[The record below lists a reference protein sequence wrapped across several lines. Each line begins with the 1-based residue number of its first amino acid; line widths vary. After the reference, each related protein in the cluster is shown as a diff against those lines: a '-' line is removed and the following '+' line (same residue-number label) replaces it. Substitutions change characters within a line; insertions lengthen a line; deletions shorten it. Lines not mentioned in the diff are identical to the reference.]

1 MPMSTSSNI
10 SLDEND
16 SFFEFKYPQDS
27 RFRLRTTHW
36 KISDKDL
43 TDAGPSNVNINLD
56 EKFGNV
62 KKCQN
67 TIYEDKLVFQCEE
80 CNRNFKNEKGLKIHR
95 TRIHGLMGQSF
106 LCESF
111 SSKID
116 KTRRKNETIHQ
127 SLPTSMD
134 YEKQSGSQD
143 SQPDGSQRLR
153 CTLCPGKS
161 FKDNNTLKIH
171 VDKYHVD
178 NNLST
183 FSTSSSTDSITKL
196 LINLKL
202 QLPTIRRIP
211 KACRHLAAD
220 KLSSIINNCLSTKS
234 VSSFENLLLFSY
246 RAFNVAEKSDKSL
259 NKHIKENLS
268 NFEVP
273 QIRTGSKKRTNL
285 SLAKKVEAKV
295 ADFDIRGAVKLLS
308 SDDSLASFNEDVAEE
323 LKKKKH
329 PSPSRELFFPD
340 PFKPG
345 DISLIVNEQNVREAI
360 NSFPAGSSPGLDG
373 MRPQYLKDI
382 ISLSAGEAGQKALRA
397 LTKLC
402 NFLLSGQLPSEICHL
417 LYGASLCALNK
428 KDGGIRPIAIGN
440 CLRRL
445 TSKLACFQSR
455 NIVNSYLSPH
465 QLGVATKLGC
475 EAAIHT
481 TRTFVNN
488 DQNRGKVLLKL
499 DFKNAF
505 NSVERDCILKEVQC
519 HTPLLYPYLY
529 QCYRNPSTLFFGNHL
544 ISSSVGAQQGDPCG
558 PMIFS
563 LAIQPIILSLDSQM
577 NIWYLDDGT
586 LADYPEVVLSDF
598 KKVIN
603 LSQEIGLELNFN
615 KCEIFCCSRD
625 TDLKVIKEFQ
635 NLAPG
640 IKICDRESLSLLGS
654 PIFDQGFK
662 NTVEKTIITVEN
674 LLNKAELLNRH
685 VAYTLIKNC
694 LFIPKFNFLLRTT
707 PFWKFSNYV
716 SSIDSSLKSCLERIL
731 NLRLTDLQWR
741 QSTLPIRFGGLGI
754 RRISDICLPAFLSSI
769 NGVKKLVSLLLN
781 SKDNEL
787 NIHHYDEA
795 LAAWGVANENEIPT
809 IPQFQKNWDNINIK
823 GIIAND
829 LIFNSPRDLAR
840 FKALQC
846 RESGSWLH
854 AIPSPNI
861 GTLLDNTSFQV
872 CIGLRLGCNL
882 CTPHI
887 CKCNAKVDEIGT
899 HGLSCFKS
907 SGRFSRHTEINSI
920 INRSLTSIH
929 VNSTLE
935 PNGLSRDDGKRPDGM
950 TLVPWI
956 KGQPLVW
963 DVTVVDTLADS
974 YVLKSSEVSGF
985 AAEMACKRKHSKYS
999 SIISSNY
1006 VFKGLAFET
1015 LGPWCKEAID
1025 FINVIGDR
1033 LIAESG
1039 DSKSKKFLFERISL
1053 AIQRGNAAS
1062 IRGTFPDSAILSEI
1076 FVL

>member
-1 MPMSTSSNI
+1 LANDFEILSRGLDVDSKQLLLSNKYAMPMSTSSNI
-10 SLDEND
+10 SLVEND

-127 SLPTSMD
+127 TLPTSMD

-153 CTLCPGKS
+153 CTLCPGKT
-161 FKDNNTLKIH
+161 FKDNNRLKIH
-171 VDKYHVD
+171 VDKY
-178 NNLST
+178 
-183 FSTSSSTDSITKL
+183 
-196 LINLKL
+196 
-202 QLPTIRRIP
+202 IRRIP

-234 VSSFENLLLFSY
+234 LSSFENLLLFSY

-268 NFEVP
+268 NFEIP

-323 LKKKKH
+323 LKKKH

-340 PFKPG
+340 PFTPG

-428 KDGGIRPIAIGN
+428 KDGGIRPIAIGK

-519 HTPLLYPYLY
+519 HIPLLYPYLY

-615 KCEIFCCSRD
+615 KCEIFCCSGD

-716 SSIDSSLKSCLERIL
+716 NSIDSSLKYCLERIL

-781 SKDNEL
+781 SKL

-795 LAAWGVANENEIPT
+795 LAVWGVANENEIPT

-929 VNSTLE
+929 VNSILE

-1025 FINVIGDR
+1025 FINVIGNR

>member
-1 MPMSTSSNI
+1 M
-10 SLDEND
+10 L
-16 SFFEFKYPQDS
+16 
-27 RFRLRTTHW
+27 
-36 KISDKDL
+36 
-43 TDAGPSNVNINLD
+43 
-56 EKFGNV
+56 
-62 KKCQN
+62 
-67 TIYEDKLVFQCEE
+67 
-80 CNRNFKNEKGLKIHR
+80 LK
-95 TRIHGLMGQSF
+95 
-106 LCESF
+106 
-111 SSKID
+111 
-116 KTRRKNETIHQ
+116 
-127 SLPTSMD
+127 
-134 YEKQSGSQD
+134 
-143 SQPDGSQRLR
+143 
-153 CTLCPGKS
+153 
-161 FKDNNTLKIH
+161 
-171 VDKYHVD
+171 
-178 NNLST
+178 
-183 FSTSSSTDSITKL
+183 
-196 LINLKL
+196 NLKKNIL
-202 QLPTIRRIP
+202 H
-211 KACRHLAAD
+211 HLA
-220 KLSSIINNCLSTKS
+220 
-234 VSSFENLLLFSY
+234 
-246 RAFNVAEKSDKSL
+246 
-259 NKHIKENLS
+259 
-268 NFEVP
+268 NF
-273 QIRTGSKKRTNL
+273 
-285 SLAKKVEAKV
+285 
-295 ADFDIRGAVKLLS
+295 
-308 SDDSLASFNEDVAEE
+308 
-323 LKKKKH
+323 
-329 PSPSRELFFPD
+329 FFPD

-428 KDGGIRPIAIGN
+428 KDGEIRPIAIGN

-558 PMIFS
+558 PMIFC

-615 KCEIFCCSRD
+615 KCEIFCCSGD

-716 SSIDSSLKSCLERIL
+716 NSIDSSLKSCLERIL

-769 NGVKKLVSLLLN
+769 NGVKKLVSL
-781 SKDNEL
+781 
-787 NIHHYDEA
+787 
-795 LAAWGVANENEIPT
+795 
-809 IPQFQKNWDNINIK
+809 
-823 GIIAND
+823 
-829 LIFNSPRDLAR
+829 
-840 FKALQC
+840 
-846 RESGSWLH
+846 
-854 AIPSPNI
+854 
-861 GTLLDNTSFQV
+861 
-872 CIGLRLGCNL
+872 
-882 CTPHI
+882 
-887 CKCNAKVDEIGT
+887 
-899 HGLSCFKS
+899 
-907 SGRFSRHTEINSI
+907 
-920 INRSLTSIH
+920 
-929 VNSTLE
+929 
-935 PNGLSRDDGKRPDGM
+935 
-950 TLVPWI
+950 
-956 KGQPLVW
+956 
-963 DVTVVDTLADS
+963 
-974 YVLKSSEVSGF
+974 
-985 AAEMACKRKHSKYS
+985 
-999 SIISSNY
+999 
-1006 VFKGLAFET
+1006 
-1015 LGPWCKEAID
+1015 
-1025 FINVIGDR
+1025 
-1033 LIAESG
+1033 
-1039 DSKSKKFLFERISL
+1039 
-1053 AIQRGNAAS
+1053 
-1062 IRGTFPDSAILSEI
+1062 
-1076 FVL
+1076 

>member
-1 MPMSTSSNI
+1 LIFFNSNN
-10 SLDEND
+10 L
-16 SFFEFKYPQDS
+16 
-27 RFRLRTTHW
+27 
-36 KISDKDL
+36 
-43 TDAGPSNVNINLD
+43 DAGPSNVNINLD

-127 SLPTSMD
+127 SLLTSMD

-161 FKDNNTLKIH
+161 FKDNNRLKIH

-183 FSTSSSTDSITKL
+183 FSTSSSTDSITNL

-234 VSSFENLLLFSY
+234 LSSFENLLLFSY

-295 ADFDIRGAVKLLS
+295 ADFDIRGAVKLMS

-323 LKKKKH
+323 LKKKH

-382 ISLSAGEAGQKALRA
+382 ISLSAGESGQKALRA

-488 DQNRGKVLLKL
+488 DQNRGKVILKL
-499 DFKNAF
+499 DFKNTF

-563 LAIQPIILSLDSQM
+563 LAIQSIILSLDSQM
-577 NIWYLDDGT
+577 NIWYLHDGT

-615 KCEIFCCSRD
+615 KCEIFCCSGD

-674 LLNKAELLNRH
+674 LLNKTELLNRH

-716 SSIDSSLKSCLERIL
+716 NSIDSSLKSCLERIL

-795 LAAWGVANENEIPT
+795 LTAWGVANENEIPT

-907 SGRFSRHTEINSI
+907 SGRCSRHTEINSI

-1025 FINVIGDR
+1025 FINVIGNR

>member
-1 MPMSTSSNI
+1 
-10 SLDEND
+10 
-16 SFFEFKYPQDS
+16 
-27 RFRLRTTHW
+27 
-36 KISDKDL
+36 
-43 TDAGPSNVNINLD
+43 
-56 EKFGNV
+56 
-62 KKCQN
+62 
-67 TIYEDKLVFQCEE
+67 
-80 CNRNFKNEKGLKIHR
+80 
-95 TRIHGLMGQSF
+95 
-106 LCESF
+106 
-111 SSKID
+111 
-116 KTRRKNETIHQ
+116 
-127 SLPTSMD
+127 
-134 YEKQSGSQD
+134 
-143 SQPDGSQRLR
+143 
-153 CTLCPGKS
+153 
-161 FKDNNTLKIH
+161 
-171 VDKYHVD
+171 
-178 NNLST
+178 
-183 FSTSSSTDSITKL
+183 
-196 LINLKL
+196 
-202 QLPTIRRIP
+202 
-211 KACRHLAAD
+211 
-220 KLSSIINNCLSTKS
+220 
-234 VSSFENLLLFSY
+234 
-246 RAFNVAEKSDKSL
+246 
-259 NKHIKENLS
+259 
-268 NFEVP
+268 
-273 QIRTGSKKRTNL
+273 
-285 SLAKKVEAKV
+285 
-295 ADFDIRGAVKLLS
+295 
-308 SDDSLASFNEDVAEE
+308 
-323 LKKKKH
+323 
-329 PSPSRELFFPD
+329 
-340 PFKPG
+340 
-345 DISLIVNEQNVREAI
+345 
-360 NSFPAGSSPGLDG
+360 

-382 ISLSAGEAGQKALRA
+382 ISLSAGEAGQKALRD

-428 KDGGIRPIAIGN
+428 NDGGLRPIAIGN

-455 NIVNSYLSPH
+455 NIVNSYLSSH

-499 DFKNAF
+499 DFKNAFNSVERDCILKEVQCHTPLLYPYLYQCYRNPSTLFFGNHLISSSVGAQQGDPCGPMIFSLAIQPIILSDFKNAF

-615 KCEIFCCSRD
+615 KCEIFCCSGD

-716 SSIDSSLKSCLERIL
+716 NSIDSSLKSCLERIL

-795 LAAWGVANENEIPT
+795 LAAWGIANENEIPT
-809 IPQFQKNWDNINIK
+809 IPQFQMNWDNINIK

-1025 FINVIGDR
+1025 FINVIGNR